1 MQLRKTLLVGL
12 VSSVLLAGCSSE
24 QDTIVMSP
32 LPEVTSQFTP
42 ETVWDKSVGDGVG
55 KYYSHLS
62 PAWEGSSVYA
72 ADRNGLVKA
81 LDTDSGV
88 EIWSV
93 NLAEK
98 TGFLSANIPA
108 MLSGGLTVS
117 GEHVYVG
124 TERGTLIALN
134 ANDGEIAWTANAG
147 GEVLSRPEV
156 SDGLV
161 LVHTGNGLLQAF
173 DTASGEQRWS
183 LNLDTPSLSVRGE
196 SAPAV
201 AMGAAFVGGDNGRV
215 SAVMLGQGQIIW
227 QQRISQTTG
236 TTEISRLNDVDMTPV
251 VADGRVYAIAYNGNL
266 VAMDMRS
273 GQILWKR
280 DFGSVNELVLDG
292 ESLYV
297 VDQDDNVYGLRAA
310 DGVTMWSQD
319 KLLHRNLSAPEI
331 FNGYLVVGDGEGYLH
346 WLDTSNGQFVAQNK
360 LNSSGILS
368 RPSIAGD
375 KLMVQARDGRL
386 YLLRR

>member
-12 VSSVLLAGCSSE
+12 VASVLLAGCSSE

-98 TGFLSANIPA
+98 TGFLSADIPA

-215 SAVMLGQGQIIW
+215 SAVLLGQGQIIW

>member
-12 VSSVLLAGCSSE
+12 VASVLLAGCSSE

-42 ETVWDKSVGDGVG
+42 ETVWDKSVGDGIG

-81 LDTDSGV
+81 LDADSGV

-117 GEHVYVG
+117 GEHVYAG

-215 SAVMLGQGQIIW
+215 SAVMLGQGQLIW

-297 VDQDDNVYGLRAA
+297 VDQNDNVYGLRAA

-319 KLLHRNLSAPEI
+319 KLLHRNLSAPEL

-360 LNSSGILS
+360 LSSSGILS

-386 YLLRR
+386 FLLRR

>member
-12 VSSVLLAGCSSE
+12 VASVLLAGCSSE

-236 TTEISRLNDVDMTPV
+236 TTKISRLNDVDMTPV

>member
-12 VSSVLLAGCSSE
+12 VASVLLAGCSSE

-297 VDQDDNVYGLRAA
+297 VDQNDNVYGLRAA

-331 FNGYLVVGDGEGYLH
+331 FNGYLVMGDGEGYLH

>member
-12 VSSVLLAGCSSE
+12 VASVLLAGCSSE

-98 TGFLSANIPA
+98 TGFLSADIPA

-124 TERGTLIALN
+124 TGRGTLIALN

>member
-12 VSSVLLAGCSSE
+12 VASVLLAGCSSE

-310 DGVTMWSQD
+310 DGVTMWSQY

>member
-12 VSSVLLAGCSSE
+12 VASVLLAGCSSE

-32 LPEVTSQFTP
+32 LPEVTNQFTP
-42 ETVWDKSVGDGVG
+42 ETVWDKSVGDGIG

-62 PAWEGSSVYA
+62 PAWEGSSIYA

-81 LDTDSGV
+81 LDADSGV

-98 TGFLSANIPA
+98 TGFLSASIPA

-117 GEHVYVG
+117 GEHLYVG

-156 SDGLV
+156 SEGLV

-173 DTASGEQRWS
+173 DTATGEQRWS

-215 SAVMLGQGQIIW
+215 SAVMLGQGQLIW
-227 QQRISQTTG
+227 QQRISQATG

-251 VADGRVYAIAYNGNL
+251 VADGHVYAIAYNGNL

-297 VDQDDNVYGLRAA
+297 VDQNDNVYGLRAA

-319 KLLHRNLSAPEI
+319 KLLHRNLSAPEL

-360 LNSSGILS
+360 LSSSGILS
-368 RPSIAGD
+368 RPSVAGD

>member
-12 VSSVLLAGCSSE
+12 VASVLLAGCSSE

-98 TGFLSANIPA
+98 TGFLSADIPA

-117 GEHVYVG
+117 GEHLYVG

-215 SAVMLGQGQIIW
+215 SAVMLGQGQLIW
-227 QQRISQTTG
+227 QQRISQATG

>member
-12 VSSVLLAGCSSE
+12 VASVLLAGCSSE

-98 TGFLSANIPA
+98 TGFLSADIPA

-161 LVHTGNGLLQAF
+161 LVHTGNGLFQAF

>member
-12 VSSVLLAGCSSE
+12 VASVLLAGCSSE

-98 TGFLSANIPA
+98 TGFLSADIPA

-346 WLDTSNGQFVAQNK
+346 WLDTFNGQFVAQNK

>member
-12 VSSVLLAGCSSE
+12 VASVLLAGCSSE

-81 LDTDSGV
+81 LDADSGV

-98 TGFLSANIPA
+98 TGFLSADIPA

-117 GEHVYVG
+117 GEHIYVG

-227 QQRISQTTG
+227 QQRISRTTG

>member
-12 VSSVLLAGCSSE
+12 VASVLLAGCSSE

-55 KYYSHLS
+55 KYYFHLS

-98 TGFLSANIPA
+98 TGFLSADIPA

>member
-12 VSSVLLAGCSSE
+12 VASVLLAGCSSE

-251 VADGRVYAIAYNGNL
+251 VADGRVYTIAYNGNL

>member
-1 MQLRKTLLVGL
+1 
-12 VSSVLLAGCSSE
+12 
-24 QDTIVMSP
+24 
-32 LPEVTSQFTP
+32 
-42 ETVWDKSVGDGVG
+42 
-55 KYYSHLS
+55 
-62 PAWEGSSVYA
+62 
-72 ADRNGLVKA
+72 
-81 LDTDSGV
+81 
-88 EIWSV
+88 
-93 NLAEK
+93 
-98 TGFLSANIPA
+98 
-108 MLSGGLTVS
+108 
-117 GEHVYVG
+117 
-124 TERGTLIALN
+124 
-134 ANDGEIAWTANAG
+134 
-147 GEVLSRPEV
+147 
-156 SDGLV
+156 
-161 LVHTGNGLLQAF
+161 
-173 DTASGEQRWS
+173 
-183 LNLDTPSLSVRGE
+183 
-196 SAPAV
+196 
-201 AMGAAFVGGDNGRV
+201 
-215 SAVMLGQGQIIW
+215 
-227 QQRISQTTG
+227 
-236 TTEISRLNDVDMTPV
+236 MTPV

>member
-12 VSSVLLAGCSSE
+12 VASVLLAGCSSE

-32 LPEVTSQFTP
+32 LPEVTNQFTP
-42 ETVWDKSVGDGVG
+42 ETVWDKSVGDGIG

-62 PAWEGSSVYA
+62 PAWEGSSIYA

-81 LDTDSGV
+81 LDADSGV

-98 TGFLSANIPA
+98 TGFLSASIPA

-117 GEHVYVG
+117 GEHLYVG

-134 ANDGEIAWTANAG
+134 ANDGEIAWEANAG

-156 SDGLV
+156 SEGLV

-173 DTASGEQRWS
+173 DTATGEQRWS

-201 AMGAAFVGGDNGRV
+201 AMGAAFIGGDNGRV
-215 SAVMLGQGQIIW
+215 SAVMLGQGQLIW
-227 QQRISQTTG
+227 QQRISQATG

-297 VDQDDNVYGLRAA
+297 VDQNDNVYGLRAA

-319 KLLHRNLSAPEI
+319 KLLHRNLSAPEL

-360 LNSSGILS
+360 LSSSGILS
-368 RPSIAGD
+368 RPSVAGD

>member
-12 VSSVLLAGCSSE
+12 VASVLLAGCSSE

-331 FNGYLVVGDGEGYLH
+331 FNGYLVMGDGEGYLH

>member
-12 VSSVLLAGCSSE
+12 VASVLLAGCSSE

-98 TGFLSANIPA
+98 TGFLSADIPA

-227 QQRISQTTG
+227 QQRISHTTG

>member
-12 VSSVLLAGCSSE
+12 VASVLLAGCSSE

-42 ETVWDKSVGDGVG
+42 ETVWDESVGDGIG

-81 LDTDSGV
+81 LDADSGV

>member
-1 MQLRKTLLVGL
+1 MQLRNTLLVGL
-12 VSSVLLAGCSSE
+12 VASVLLAGCSSE

-346 WLDTSNGQFVAQNK
+346 WLDTSNGQYVAQNK

>member
-1 MQLRKTLLVGL
+1 M
-12 VSSVLLAGCSSE
+12 
-24 QDTIVMSP
+24 
-32 LPEVTSQFTP
+32 
-42 ETVWDKSVGDGVG
+42 WDKSVGDGVG

-62 PAWEGSSVYA
+62 LAWEGSSVYA

-98 TGFLSANIPA
+98 TGFLSADILA

-173 DTASGEQRWS
+173 DTVSGEQRWS

>member
-12 VSSVLLAGCSSE
+12 VASVLLAGCSSE

-98 TGFLSANIPA
+98 NRFLSADIPA

>member
-1 MQLRKTLLVGL
+1 M
-12 VSSVLLAGCSSE
+12 
-24 QDTIVMSP
+24 
-32 LPEVTSQFTP
+32 
-42 ETVWDKSVGDGVG
+42 WDKSVGDGVG

-98 TGFLSANIPA
+98 TGFLSADIPA

-173 DTASGEQRWS
+173 DTVSGEQRWS

>member
-12 VSSVLLAGCSSE
+12 VASVLLAGCSSE

-42 ETVWDKSVGDGVG
+42 ETVWDKSVGDGIG

-98 TGFLSANIPA
+98 TGFLSADIPA

-360 LNSSGILS
+360 LNTSGILS

>member
-1 MQLRKTLLVGL
+1 MQLRKTLLVGF
-12 VSSVLLAGCSSE
+12 VASVLLAGCSSE

-32 LPEVTSQFTP
+32 LPEVTSQFSP
-42 ETVWDKSVGDGVG
+42 ETVWDNSVGDGIG

-81 LDTDSGV
+81 LDADSGV

-215 SAVMLGQGQIIW
+215 SAVMLSQGQIIW

-292 ESLYV
+292 EFLYV
-297 VDQDDNVYGLRAA
+297 VDQNDNIYGLRAA

-319 KLLHRNLSAPEI
+319 KLLHRNLSAPEM

-346 WLDTSNGQFVAQNK
+346 WLDTSDGQFVAQNK

>member
-12 VSSVLLAGCSSE
+12 VASVLLAGCSSE

-62 PAWEGSSVYA
+62 LAWEGSSVYA

-98 TGFLSANIPA
+98 TGFLSADIPA

>member
-1 MQLRKTLLVGL
+1 MQLRKTLLVGF
-12 VSSVLLAGCSSE
+12 VASVLLAGCSSE
-24 QDTIVMSP
+24 TDTIVMSP
-32 LPEVTSQFTP
+32 LPEVAGQFSP
-42 ETVWDKSVGDGVG
+42 QTVWDKSVGNGIG

-62 PAWEGSSVYA
+62 PAWEGSTVYA

-81 LDTDSGV
+81 LDIDSGV

-98 TGFLSANIPA
+98 TGFLSSNLSA

-117 GEHVYVG
+117 GEHLYVG
-124 TERGTLIALN
+124 TERGALIALN
-134 ANDGEIAWTANAG
+134 TNDGELAWTQNAG
-147 GEVLSRPEV
+147 GEVLSRPVV

-173 DTASGEQRWS
+173 DTASGESRWS

-196 SAPAV
+196 SAPAIST
-201 AMGAAFVGGDNGRV
+201 GAAIVGGDNGRV
-215 SAVMLGQGQIIW
+215 SAVMLNQGQLIW
-227 QQRISQTTG
+227 QQRISMTTG
-236 TTEISRLNDVDMTPV
+236 TTEISRLNDVDMTPI

-266 VAMDMRS
+266 VSMDMRS

-280 DFGSVNELVLDG
+280 DFGSVNEMVLDG
-292 ESLYV
+292 ESLYII
-297 VDQDDNVYGLRAA
+297 DQNDNVYAIRAA
-310 DGVTMWSQD
+310 DGVTLWSQD
-319 KLLHRNLSAPEI
+319 KLQHRNLSAPEV
-331 FNGYLVVGDGEGYLH
+331 FNGYLVTGDGEGYLH
-346 WLDTSNGQFVAQNK
+346 WLDTSTGQFVAQNK
-360 LNSSGILS
+360 LNSSGIFA

-375 KLMVQARDGRL
+375 KLMVQTRDGRL

>member
-12 VSSVLLAGCSSE
+12 VASVLLAGCSSE

-42 ETVWDKSVGDGVG
+42 ETVWDKSVGDGIG

-81 LDTDSGV
+81 LDADSGV

>member
-12 VSSVLLAGCSSE
+12 VASVLLAGCSSE

-72 ADRNGLVKA
+72 ADRNGQVKA

-98 TGFLSANIPA
+98 TGFLSADIPA

>member
-12 VSSVLLAGCSSE
+12 VASVLLAGCSSE

-62 PAWEGSSVYA
+62 PTWEGSSVYA

-98 TGFLSANIPA
+98 TGFLSADIPA

>member
-12 VSSVLLAGCSSE
+12 VASVLLAGCSSE

-32 LPEVTSQFTP
+32 LPEVTNQFTP
-42 ETVWDKSVGDGVG
+42 ETVWDKSVGDGIG

-62 PAWEGSSVYA
+62 PAWEDSSIYA

-81 LDTDSGV
+81 LDADSGV

-98 TGFLSANIPA
+98 TGFLSASIPA

-117 GEHVYVG
+117 GEHLYVG

-156 SDGLV
+156 SEGLV

-173 DTASGEQRWS
+173 DTATGEQRWS

-215 SAVMLGQGQIIW
+215 SAVMLGQGQLIW
-227 QQRISQTTG
+227 QQRISQATG

-297 VDQDDNVYGLRAA
+297 VDQNDNVYGLRAA

-319 KLLHRNLSAPEI
+319 KLLHRNLSAPEL

-360 LNSSGILS
+360 LSSSGILS
-368 RPSIAGD
+368 RPSVAGD

>member
-12 VSSVLLAGCSSE
+12 VASVLLAGCSSE

-32 LPEVTSQFTP
+32 LPEVTSQFTL

-98 TGFLSANIPA
+98 TGFLSADIPA

>member
-12 VSSVLLAGCSSE
+12 VASVLLAGCSSE

-42 ETVWDKSVGDGVG
+42 ETVWDKSVGDGIG

-81 LDTDSGV
+81 LDADSGV

-98 TGFLSANIPA
+98 PGFLSANIPA

-292 ESLYV
+292 EFLYV
-297 VDQDDNVYGLRAA
+297 VDQNDNIYGLRAA

-319 KLLHRNLSAPEI
+319 KLLHRNLSAPEL

>member
-12 VSSVLLAGCSSE
+12 VASVLLAGCSSE

-62 PAWEGSSVYA
+62 SAWEGSSVYA

-98 TGFLSANIPA
+98 TGFLSADIPA